1 MRFTKSRGCR
11 CVTVL
16 AAVLLL
22 AGLCCSVGT
31 LRAQSIY
38 AQIAGTVT
46 DPNGGTVAGAKVRV
60 VEQNTKLVREVE
72 TGTEGGFRVAN
83 LDAGVYTITVHAAG
97 FAEAERKDVQLLAR
111 EELRL
116 DTALTV
122 ASAAGQVVEVH
133 ANEALVSDSNTLS
146 DSRSGQQ
153 ISDLALN
160 FRATDKPSP
169 LNVAVLTPGV
179 QQDKSGAISIAG
191 GLSYFTSFSIDGVST
206 TNVRFNG
213 PNADL
218 FPSVEGIAEFKV
230 NTANNNA
237 EFGQPS
243 DLTVTTRGGTSTYH
257 GSLYDY
263 YQNSGLNAK
272 DAFTHVKPFVIGDT
286 FGGYFGGPLSIP
298 HVLNTR
304 GKTFFYFDYE
314 GTRRPR
320 NNVVPETVPP
330 DNWRNGNLA
339 SLCQT
344 GFTAGICNDQNPATH
359 QSIHQ
364 LFNPFT
370 GQPFLGNQI
379 PVGLISGT
387 AKNILNLLYPRQNQ
401 AGAGDSIATS
411 NYIAN
416 VPGPYS
422 LNTYDGRI
430 DHNLT
435 PNQKVFGRISW
446 KDITDTGVSA
456 GGPNGYNANFGAF
469 NTLSTLRNFAAS
481 YNWIVSSNIV
491 NELRGGVSIADFK
504 TTYPLAAQGASINQ
518 QIGTIGLPPANK
530 SGGIP
535 DFNFTDGIINSNT
548 SGRPRD
554 VINHTF
560 QIGDN
565 LSWLKN
571 RHTFKFGVDYSH
583 ISFVDFLTFFN
594 GDEFGEY
601 GFTGQLTANPTT
613 KAPGDSFAD
622 FLLGLPSFT
631 SFAQNGPDT
640 KPYTSQYGFYGQDE
654 WQLSRSLTVTYGL
667 RYEIHPPFNDA
678 TNQLANFDRFTPRGR
693 VVVQN
698 QAGFNEVAPTFA
710 QSIGNTPIVLA
721 GAAGLPET
729 LRHTYYGDWDPR
741 LGVAWRPFGDN
752 KTVVRANAGVYTVPV
767 LGSVLYSLAGVATSN
782 APVFQ
787 QSVTSVGPN
796 GATYALEFPDV
807 FPTGAGGAAG
817 IPDFRRANEVNLKD
831 PRSIQWGA
839 SIERDLGWQTLLR
852 VSYVGTHTTGLVF
865 SPDLNQVQAN
875 TLGYAAVAATRPFPN
890 FNAVL
895 TRDNG
900 PSSKYNAGTIEV
912 SKRFGGGLNFQSSY
926 TWTKNLSNALGTAPT
941 VFSAENGPTTLD
953 RFDIAG
959 DYGNVVFT
967 RRNRFLTTFFYD
979 LPFGNGKRY
988 MSGVNGFA
996 NAVLGNWTVAGI
1008 VLAQSGPYL
1017 TPTFSGT
1024 DPSGTGVLVR
1034 GVTST
1039 QRPDC
1044 VATPSLSNINAFA
1057 IPGNDIGRFGNCGV
1071 GILEGP
1077 GTEVFSAT
1085 LGKQFRLTERL
1096 GMKFEAQ
1103 FANLFNHVNPDIP
1116 TTNVSSP
1123 SSFGVS
1129 HDVQGGEQAGPRT
1142 IQFGL
1147 RFSF

>member
-1 MRFTKSRGCR
+1 MSSEISRR
-11 CVTVL
+11 SWCVFRAIPAALVL
-16 AAVLLL
+16 FFAVANCAA
-22 AGLCCSVGT
+22 

-38 AQIAGTVT
+38 GQIAGTVI
-46 DPNGGTVAGAKVRV
+46 DQKGGVVAGARVRV
-60 VEQNTKLVREVE
+60 TDQNTKASRDVE
-72 TGTEGGFRVAN
+72 TNEAGDFRMPN
-83 LDAGVYTITVHAAG
+83 LGAGVYTITISASG
-97 FAEAERKDVQLLAR
+97 FADSERKDVELLAR
-111 EELRL
+111 QEMRL
-116 DTALTV
+116 DTTLQV
-122 ASAAGQVVEVH
+122 ASAAGQVVEVKGT
-133 ANEALVSDSNTLS
+133 EVIVSESNTLS
-146 DSRSGQQ
+146 DSRSGEQ

-169 LNVAVLTPGV
+169 LNVAVLTPSV
-179 QQDKSGAISIAG
+179 QRDDGGNISVAG

-218 FPSVEGIAEFKV
+218 FPSIEGIAEFKV

-263 YQNSGLNAK
+263 YQNSEFNSK
-272 DAFTHVKPFVIGDT
+272 DAFTHVKSRLIGNT
-286 FGGYFGGPLSIP
+286 FGGFFGGPLSIP

-304 GKTFFYFDYE
+304 DKTFFYFDYE

-320 NNVVPETVPP
+320 NNVVPEIVPP
-330 DNWRNGNLA
+330 DDWRTGNFS
-339 SLCQT
+339 SLLQ
-344 GFTAGICNDQNPATH
+344 GANP
-359 QSIHQ
+359 IQ
-364 LFNPFT
+364 LINPFN
-370 GQPFLGNQI
+370 GQPFLGDKI
-379 PVGLISGT
+379 PSNLVSQT
-387 AKNILNLLYPRQNQ
+387 ATKILNLLYPHQNQ

-411 NYIAN
+411 NFITS
-416 VPGPYS
+416 VPGPYT

-430 DHNLT
+430 DHNFT
-435 PNQKVFGRISW
+435 ANHKIFGRISW

-456 GGPNGYNANFGAF
+456 GGVNGYNANFGPF

-481 YNWIVSSNIV
+481 YNWIVNSRLV
-491 NELRGGVSIADFK
+491 NELRGGFSIADFK
-504 TTYPLAAQGASINQ
+504 TTYPLAAQGASIDQ
-518 QIGTIGLPPANK
+518 QIGTVGLPPANK

-535 DFNFTDGIINSNT
+535 DFNFADGIINSNT
-548 SGRPRD
+548 SGRPRNI
-554 VINHTF
+554 INHTY
-560 QIGDN
+560 QLGDN
-565 LSWLKN
+565 LTWLKN
-571 RHTFKFGVDYSH
+571 QHSFKFGFDYSH
-583 ISFVDFLTFFN
+583 ISYVDFLTFFA

-601 GFTGQLTANPTT
+601 VFTGALS
-613 KAPGDSFAD
+613 GESFAD
-622 FLLGLPSFT
+622 FLLGLPSGT
-631 SFAQNGPDT
+631 AFAQNGPDT
-640 KPYTSQYGFYGQDE
+640 KPYTSQYGFYAQDE
-654 WQLSRSLTVTYGL
+654 WKLSRNLTVTYGM
-667 RYEIHPPFNDA
+667 RYEIHPPFNDQ
-678 TNQLANFDRFTPRGR
+678 TNQLANFDRFTPGGR

-698 QAGFNEVAPTFA
+698 QAGLNEVAPTFA
-710 QSIGNTPIVLA
+710 ASIGSTPIVLA
-721 GAAGLPET
+721 SAAGLPDT

-741 LGVAWRPFGDN
+741 LGVAWRPFSDN
-752 KTVVRANAGVYTVPV
+752 KTVLRANAGIYTVPV

-782 APVFQ
+782 APEFP
-787 QSVTSVGPN
+787 QSVTGVGPN
-796 GATYALEFPDV
+796 GNIFALQFPNV
-807 FPTGAGGAAG
+807 FPTGAGGAGG
-817 IPDFRRANEVNLKD
+817 IPDFRRANQVNLKD
-831 PRSIQWGA
+831 PRNIQWGA

-865 SPDLNQVQAN
+865 SPDLNQVPAN
-875 TLGYAAVAATRPFPN
+875 TQGYAAVKGTRPFTN

-900 PSSKYNAGTIEV
+900 PTAKYNAGTFELT
-912 SKRFGGGLNFQSSY
+912 KRFGGGLNFQSSY
-926 TWTKNLSNALGTAPT
+926 TWAKNISDALGTAPT
-941 VFSAENGPTTLD
+941 GFSAENGPTTLN
-953 RFDIAG
+953 RFDIGA
-959 DYGNVVFT
+959 DAGNVAFT

-979 LPFGNGKRY
+979 LPFGQGKKY
-988 MSGVNGFA
+988 MSSANGFA
-996 NAVLGNWTVAGI
+996 NAVLGNWTVAG
-1008 VLAQSGPYL
+1008 VLLAQSGPYL

-1044 VATPSLSNINAFA
+1044 AGTPSLTNINAFS

-1077 GTEVFSAT
+1077 GTGVFSAT
-1085 LGKQFRLTERL
+1085 VGKQFKLTERL

-1116 TTNVSSP
+1116 STNVSSP
-1123 SSFGVS
+1123 TSFGLS

-1142 IQFGL
+1142 VQFGL